1 MDILFL
7 GFVFGN
13 EFLSFVSESSGYQL
27 NSVYSNAG
35 VQYKEDIMSTTAA
48 PF

>member
-1 MDILFL
+1 MVRKHWIFCFL
-7 GFVFGN
+7 GFVFVP
-13 EFLSFVSESSGYQL
+13 EPSGYQP

-35 VQYKEDIMSTTAA
+35 VQYGEDIMSTTAA